1 MDKREA
7 DIHHQYNREKFDVI
21 IKHLEKINGRLQ
33 KAENNITGISGAE
46 AVGRYEAINS
56 KELFEMEYWSLEQA
70 KLAGIKERPLDQ
82 KIALITGGAIALEP
96 QQQL

>member
-33 KAENNITGISGAE
+33 KAENNITGIKSIGIALY
-46 AVGRYEAINS
+46 AMIGVA
-56 KELFEMEYWSLEQA
+56 
-70 KLAGIKERPLDQ
+70 LAWLGIKQ
-82 KIALITGGAIALEP
+82 
-96 QQQL
+96 

>member
-33 KAENNITGISGAE
+33 KAENNITGIKSIGITLYAMIGV
-46 AVGRYEAINS
+46 A
-56 KELFEMEYWSLEQA
+56 
-70 KLAGIKERPLDQ
+70 LAWLGIKE
-82 KIALITGGAIALEP
+82 
-96 QQQL
+96 

>member
-33 KAENNITGISGAE
+33 KAENNITGIKS
-46 AVGRYEAINS
+46 I
-56 KELFEMEYWSLEQA
+56 
-70 KLAGIKERPLDQ
+70 GITLYAMIGLKHF
-82 KIALITGGAIALEP
+82 ITVLN
-96 QQQL
+96 L

>member
-33 KAENNITGISGAE
+33 KAENNITGIKSIGITLYAMIGV
-46 AVGRYEAINS
+46 A
-56 KELFEMEYWSLEQA
+56 
-70 KLAGIKERPLDQ
+70 LAWLGIKQ
-82 KIALITGGAIALEP
+82 
-96 QQQL
+96 